1 MWPHYYHGS
10 NINPNIYGA
19 YQYPQYPIFPQQPY
33 YDYNS
38 SYPQETTDYW
48 NRQRPI
54 RGQATWTTGGQ
65 VTKCGIPWSKNEYMT
80 VAVSET
86 SPYKCGQTLKIR
98 NLTSPGQR
106 EIIVT
111 IVDTVAG
118 FPANK
123 INLHRNAFIALG
135 ANPSIGVINVEIIP
149 SPELEQERWGKYLL
163 EIIGTAYP
171 GYQVTDF
178 HFIRKTHVS
187 PTQTKETYE
196 YIVHSGQDNIR
207 IQGNVVYNPNTDRV
221 TSIDFKEIE
230 HFERYGNFYY

>member
-1 MWPHYYHGS
+1 MWPHYYPGS
-10 NINPNIYGA
+10 NINPNIYGT
-19 YQYPQYPIFPQQPY
+19 YQYPTFHGQPY
-33 YDYNS
+33 DNYNTG
-38 SYPQETTDYW
+38 YLLDTTDNW
-48 NRQRPI
+48 DRQRPI

-80 VAVSET
+80 VAVGEN

-118 FPANK
+118 YPGNK
-123 INLHRNAFIALG
+123 VNLHRNAFIALG

-149 SPELEQERWGKYLL
+149 SPELEKERWGKYLL
-163 EIIGTAYP
+163 EIIKTAYP
-171 GYQVTDF
+171 TYNVTDF

-187 PTQTKETYE
+187 PSQTKETYE

-230 HFERYGNFYY
+230 HFERYDNLYF

>member
-1 MWPHYYHGS
+1 MWPHYYPGS
-10 NINPNIYGA
+10 NINPNIYGT
-19 YQYPQYPIFPQQPY
+19 YQYPTFHGQPY
-33 YDYNS
+33 DNYNTG
-38 SYPQETTDYW
+38 YLLDTTDNW
-48 NRQRPI
+48 DRQRPI

-80 VAVSET
+80 VAVGEN

-118 FPANK
+118 YPANK
-123 INLHRNAFIALG
+123 VNLHHNAFIALG

-149 SPELEQERWGKYLL
+149 SPELEKERWGKYLL
-163 EIIGTAYP
+163 EIIKTAYP
-171 GYQVTDF
+171 TYNVTDF

-187 PTQTKETYE
+187 PSQTKETYE

-230 HFERYGNFYY
+230 HFERYDNLYF

>member
-1 MWPHYYHGS
+1 MWPHYYLGS
-10 NINPNIYGA
+10 NINPNIYGT
-19 YQYPQYPIFPQQPY
+19 YQYRTFHGQPY
-33 YDYNS
+33 DNYNTG
-38 SYPQETTDYW
+38 YLLDTTDNW
-48 NRQRPI
+48 DRQRPI

-80 VAVSET
+80 VAVGEN

-118 FPANK
+118 YPANK
-123 INLHRNAFIALG
+123 VNLHRNAFIALG

-149 SPELEQERWGKYLL
+149 SPELEKERWGKYLL
-163 EIIGTAYP
+163 EIIKTAYP
-171 GYQVTDF
+171 TYNVTDF

-187 PTQTKETYE
+187 PSQTKETYE

-230 HFERYGNFYY
+230 HFERYDNLYF

>member
-1 MWPHYYHGS
+1 MWPHYYLGS
-10 NINPNIYGA
+10 NINPNIYGT
-19 YQYPQYPIFPQQPY
+19 YQYPTFHGQPY
-33 YDYNS
+33 DNYNTG
-38 SYPQETTDYW
+38 YLLETTDNW
-48 NRQRPI
+48 DRQRPI

-80 VAVSET
+80 VAVGEN

-118 FPANK
+118 YPANK
-123 INLHRNAFIALG
+123 VNLHRNAFIALG

-149 SPELEQERWGKYLL
+149 SPELEKERWGKYLL
-163 EIIGTAYP
+163 EIIKTAYP
-171 GYQVTDF
+171 TYNVTDF

-187 PTQTKETYE
+187 PSQTKETYE

-230 HFERYGNFYY
+230 HFERYDNLYF

>member
-1 MWPHYYHGS
+1 MWPHYYLGS
-10 NINPNIYGA
+10 NINPNIYGT
-19 YQYPQYPIFPQQPY
+19 YQYPTFHGQPY
-33 YDYNS
+33 DNYNTG
-38 SYPQETTDYW
+38 YLLETTDNW
-48 NRQRPI
+48 DRQRPI

-80 VAVSET
+80 VAVGEN

-118 FPANK
+118 YPTNK
-123 INLHRNAFIALG
+123 VNLHRNAFIALG

-149 SPELEQERWGKYLL
+149 SPELEKERWGKYLL
-163 EIIGTAYP
+163 EIIKTAYP
-171 GYQVTDF
+171 TYNVTDF

-187 PTQTKETYE
+187 PSQTKETYE

-230 HFERYGNFYY
+230 HFERYDNLYF